1 MRHADLNKVKIPC
14 DPNMRD
20 HTTAMEKIGK
30 EIKFQFTRHRLYC
43 KLENRYS
50 GVTQGNVV
58 ETTKGLAVV
67 EDYVVKKGT
76 YYPIRIVV
84 STIQGLGRN
93 EKGEAKLNYHK
104 LSKEETKEIM
114 IRELIKR
121 QKYIWLVR
129 MYPEERKN
137 LESLKQLYGPG
148 GGPAKDPNA
157 PADAPPPV
165 PDTDSN

>member
-1 MRHADLNKVKIPC
+1 MIRTVEA
-14 DPNMRD
+14 
-20 HTTAMEKIGK
+20 
-30 EIKFQFTRHRLYC
+30 EID
-43 KLENRYS
+43 E
-50 GVTQGNVV
+50 QGNVV
-58 ETTKGLAVV
+58 ETSKGVAVV

-76 YYPIRIVV
+76 YYPVRIIV

-93 EKGEAKLNYHK
+93 EKGEAKLIMHK

-137 LESLKQLYGPG
+137 LESLKQLYGNPG
-148 GGPAKDPNA
+148 GGPVKDPN
-157 PADAPPPV
+157 V
-165 PDTDSN
+165 PSEDPLPINNGSGN